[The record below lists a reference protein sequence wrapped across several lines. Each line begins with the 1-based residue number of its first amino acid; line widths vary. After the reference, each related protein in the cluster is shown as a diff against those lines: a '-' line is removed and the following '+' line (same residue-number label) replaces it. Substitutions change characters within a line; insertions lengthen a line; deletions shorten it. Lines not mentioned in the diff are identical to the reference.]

1 MVVNSVKARLSVV
14 VQGIETGSSSLLDEK
29 GELHAYYHTDY
40 LGTTDY
46 LTSAVNSKVVS
57 WTSYVVMQDG
67 ILNSLDN
74 RRLFA
79 AKRIN
84 TGVQANIHTFDSA
97 LSATEISRFT
107 VGKIVT
113 TTWEKQHSSEFKIS
127 LVNIPQTT
135 LTGHILSDGMEN
147 RK

>member
-1 MVVNSVKARLSVV
+1 MVVNSVKDRLSVV
-14 VQGIETGSSSLLDEK
+14 VQGIETSSSFLLDEK
-29 GELHAYYHTDY
+29 DELHAYYHTDY

-46 LTSAVNSKVVS
+46 LASAVNSQVIS

-79 AKRIN
+79 AKRTN
-84 TGVQANIHTFDSA
+84 TGVQANIHAFDSA

-107 VGKIVT
+107 V
-113 TTWEKQHSSEFKIS
+113 
-127 LVNIPQTT
+127 
-135 LTGHILSDGMEN
+135 
-147 RK
+147 